1 MKRTI
6 GAILALAI
14 AVATTPVMAQQSVK
28 WRFQTNVPVN
38 TFFFSVMPKSVADNA
53 RQMSGGRIDITPFGV
68 NEIVP
73 VFQIHQEVAKG
84 TVEMGWTSAAGL
96 VNADIANGIFAN
108 YPGGPSPE
116 AYLHWYYQGG
126 GKQL

>member
-68 NEIVP
+68 NE
-73 VFQIHQEVAKG
+73 
-84 TVEMGWTSAAGL
+84 
-96 VNADIANGIFAN
+96 
-108 YPGGPSPE
+108 
-116 AYLHWYYQGG
+116 
-126 GKQL
+126 